1 MFDNFGG
8 KQPTGNV
15 STINSRKLTMY
26 MKKNGRKETFIGA
39 DKIIQKLQKFIQ
51 KTENR
56 KRKQKTII
64 YMKKNDVIRF

>member
-1 MFDNFGG
+1 
-8 KQPTGNV
+8 
-15 STINSRKLTMY
+15 